1 MKKKIKFIL
10 KLIFFYTFYNF
21 LIMANFFS
29 HLALSVMK
37 ITKLKYSFVQILVHK
52 FDTIKLI
59 NNICMK
65 QILCTLLSDLSVE
78 LFLQDLS
85 CIIITMRM

>member
-10 KLIFFYTFYNF
+10 KLFFFYRFYNF

-37 ITKLKYSFVQILVHK
+37 ITKLKYSFGQILVHK